1 MNLTALDVMNG
12 DVVTFRHDTSVREAF
27 KIIANKNFSGA
38 PVVNDDDELI
48 GVVTEK
54 DLLAAISL
62 AFSTQGQ
69 YDQQIPY
76 IQDVVAINADMS
88 IEALRGFFVELGFKR
103 FPVVD
108 DNRKVIGI
116 VSRRDLVRL
125 VSEQL
130 QPAV

>member
-1 MNLTALDVMNG
+1 MNLTASDIMNEDVITLRRN
-12 DVVTFRHDTSVREAF
+12 DSLRKAF
-27 KIIANKNFSGA
+27 KIIATKNFNGA

-54 DLLAAISL
+54 DLLAAVSL
-62 AFSTQGQ
+62 ASSTPSQ

-76 IQDVVAINADMS
+76 IQDAVAVNADMS
-88 IEALRGFFVELGFKR
+88 IEELRGFFVEFGFKR

-108 DNRKVIGI
+108 ENRKVIGI

-125 VSEQL
+125 VSEQI
-130 QPAV
+130 QPVN

>member
-1 MNLTALDVMNG
+1 MNLTASDIMNEDVITLRRN
-12 DVVTFRHDTSVREAF
+12 DSLRKAF
-27 KIIANKNFSGA
+27 KIIATKNFSGA

-54 DLLAAISL
+54 DLLAAVSL
-62 AFSTQGQ
+62 ASSTPSQ

-76 IQDVVAINADMS
+76 IQDAVAVNADMS
-88 IEALRGFFVELGFKR
+88 IEELRGFFVEFGFKR

-108 DNRKVIGI
+108 ENRKVIGI

-125 VSEQL
+125 VSEQI
-130 QPAV
+130 QPVN

>member
-1 MNLTALDVMNG
+1 MNR
-12 DVVTFRHDTSVREAF
+12 DVVTFRRDTCVREAF

-38 PVVNDDDELI
+38 PVVDDADELI

-54 DLLAAISL
+54 DLLAAVSL
-62 AFSTQGQ
+62 GSTTQGQ

-88 IEALRGFFVELGFKR
+88 IEELRGFFVELGFKR

-108 DNRKVIGI
+108 ENRKVIGV

-125 VSEQL
+125 ISEHIHL
-130 QPAV
+130 AA

>member
-1 MNLTALDVMNG
+1 MNLTASDIMNEDVITLRRN
-12 DVVTFRHDTSVREAF
+12 DSLRKAF
-27 KIIANKNFSGA
+27 KIIATKNFSGA

-54 DLLAAISL
+54 DLLAAVSL
-62 AFSTQGQ
+62 ASSTPSQ

-76 IQDVVAINADMS
+76 IQDAVAVNADMS
-88 IEALRGFFVELGFKR
+88 IEELRGFFVEFGFKR

-108 DNRKVIGI
+108 ENRKVIGI

-125 VSEQL
+125 VSEQI
-130 QPAV
+130 QPVT

>member
-1 MNLTALDVMNG
+1 MNLTASDVMNG
-12 DVVTFRHDTSVREAF
+12 DVVTFQHDTSVREAF
-27 KIIANKNFSGA
+27 NIIANKNFSGA

-54 DLLAAISL
+54 DLLATVSL

-88 IEALRGFFVELGFKR
+88 IDALRGFFVEFGFKR

-108 DNRKVIGI
+108 ENRKVIGI

-125 VSEQL
+125 VSEQI
-130 QPAV
+130 QHAV

>member
-1 MNLTALDVMNG
+1 MNLTASDIMNEDVITLRRN
-12 DVVTFRHDTSVREAF
+12 DSLRKAF
-27 KIIANKNFSGA
+27 KIIATKNFSGA

-54 DLLAAISL
+54 DLLAAVSL
-62 AFSTQGQ
+62 ASSTPSQ

-76 IQDVVAINADMS
+76 IQEAVAVNADMS
-88 IEALRGFFVELGFKR
+88 IEELRGFFVEFGFKR

-108 DNRKVIGI
+108 ENRKVIGI

-125 VSEQL
+125 VSEQI
-130 QPAV
+130 QPVT